1 MNVLMINHHLFQEG
15 DTYGLIYALQLSKAL
30 RVESP
35 DYSKVYGLLYFN
47 GEEFQSDTDYRE
59 KILRRLGYFSS
70 FNLLDDRLKVVACF
84 YSDSTPTLQI
94 ETRPFAFSVRLQVP
108 CVHVTANKAL
118 FKSNPRLIALALTG
132 AENDPSKAVKTLTRT
147 LLEHEGLQPE
157 TSNSRLT
164 AGPFSQR
171 LNEELLR
178 LVQGDEENRAERIDG
193 VSYAYISK
201 STDYIVDCI
210 RKKSFLAVASTL
222 RQLVEHSTQEYEE
235 ANKAFLDEFME
246 GLVGKYVT
254 DKRQEPRYAWQKFT
268 SAEDKTGF
276 LIILFWIRGA
286 KQDEKAAIFMEGE
299 GSVGKPQHH
308 TNLTLYKYIRNLT
321 QILGQELDRP
331 FLFVPIGDE
340 LKELTREGET
350 FGYTKGGKAHNLIN
364 FFKREPFAGR
374 PMGAQMNFLLQLSK
388 EFQVIQVGMRSGS
401 MERLMYL
408 GVPTIY
414 FDRAGAVQG
423 LAPPVGAERI
433 KQLCGFKSGG
443 PTKLMEYFD
452 TCAQNLGKDAEAI
465 EASGSSGFPLFF
477 QVENKDTGFL
487 RYSDIGPT
495 WVAPEGGWT
504 RDKHTGKW
512 EQASWVRVPGT
523 RLDNTIRGL
532 LGVLNK
538 GLKTD
543 ITLHEFNVFK
553 AKLTQKNYLRQN
565 LEASKKFLMLGG
577 LNEAEEAKFSAMLW
591 FMSVV
596 YPRYSALFG
605 EARTTRA
612 TLTLVDGMSRQAKT
626 FSDFKKAQEEER
638 NRKSLARAAK
648 KGSGGPPLSSNSNDE
663 NK

>member
-1 MNVLMINHHLFQEG
+1 MINHHLFQEG

-47 GEEFQSDTDYRE
+47 GEEFQNDAGYRE

-70 FNLLDDRLKVVACF
+70 FDLLDDRLKLVACF
-84 YSDSTPTLQI
+84 YSDDTPTLRL
-94 ETRPFAFSVRLQVP
+94 ETRPFAFSARLEVR
-108 CVHVTANKAL
+108 CIHVTANKTL
-118 FKSNPRLIALALTG
+118 FKNNPRLIALALTG
-132 AENDPSKAVKTLTRT
+132 AENDPHKAVKTLTRT
-147 LLEHEGLQPE
+147 LLEREGIPPE
-157 TSNSRLT
+157 ASTSRLT

-171 LNEELLR
+171 LNEELLH
-178 LVQGDEENRAERIDG
+178 LVQGDEENTEERIEG

-210 RKKSFLAVASTL
+210 RKRSFLAVASTL
-222 RQLVEHSTQEYEE
+222 RQLVERSTQEYEG
-235 ANKAFLDEFME
+235 ANKAFLDEFMG

-254 DKRQEPRYAWQKFT
+254 DKRQKPHYAWQKFT
-268 SAEDKTGF
+268 STEDKNQF

-286 KQDEKAAIFMEGE
+286 KQDEKEAIFMEGE

-308 TNLTLYKYIRNLT
+308 TNLTLYKYIRNIT
-321 QILGQELDRP
+321 QLLGQELDTP

-340 LKELTREGET
+340 LKELTGEGET
-350 FGYTKGGKAHNLIN
+350 FGYTKSGKAHNLIN
-364 FFKREPFAGR
+364 FFRREPFAGR
-374 PMGAQMNFLLQLSK
+374 PMGSQMNFLLQLSK
-388 EFQVIQVGMRSGS
+388 EYQVIQVGMRSGS

-414 FDRAGAVQG
+414 FDRTGAVTG

-443 PTKLMEYFD
+443 INKLMEYFD
-452 TCAQNLGKDAEAI
+452 FCAQTLGKNAEAI
-465 EASGSSGFPLFF
+465 ESSGSSGFPLFF

-495 WVAPEGGWT
+495 WVAPPGGWT
-504 RDKHTGKW
+504 RDPRTGKW
-512 EQASWVRVPGT
+512 EQESWVRVPGT

-543 ITLHEFNVFK
+543 ITLHEFNRFK

-565 LEASKKFLMLGG
+565 LDASKKFLMLGG
-577 LNEAEEAKFSAMLW
+577 LNEAEETKFSAMLW

-596 YPRYSALFG
+596 YPRYRDLFG
-605 EARTTRA
+605 EARTTQA
-612 TLTLVDGMSRQAKT
+612 TLTLRDGSSRQAKT
-626 FSDFKKAQEEER
+626 FSAFKQSQEEAR
-638 NRKSLARAAK
+638 TQKTMSRAAK
-648 KGSGGPPLSSNSNDE
+648 KGSGSPLPSNSNDE
-663 NK
+663 NQ